1 VYLLTRKVNE
11 ARCENRDV
19 EYRTEQNNIHRYTD
33 AAAPIHMQSN
43 AKWQTFRR
51 ANKRTLSPMHTHT
64 HTQDS
69 AFVFGL
75 AFAFGSL
82 NEKLNVDVYSGW
94 CGRFG
99 RRSLKGQFKEAN
111 EKHSARSVRAA
122 VGVVVATVVGR
133 LFIAQPCCRC
143 CCYPAD
149 AVYLYRIYR
158 FILTSLYVLRLP

>member
-51 ANKRTLSPMHTHT
+51 ANKRTLSPMLTHTHTHT

-82 NEKLNVDVYSGW
+82 NEKLNVDVCGGW

-122 VGVVVATVVGR
+122 TSPPGSVSLAFKAIKKSHTKYPPLHRKVELNVATK
-133 LFIAQPCCRC
+133 
-143 CCYPAD
+143 
-149 AVYLYRIYR
+149 
-158 FILTSLYVLRLP
+158 